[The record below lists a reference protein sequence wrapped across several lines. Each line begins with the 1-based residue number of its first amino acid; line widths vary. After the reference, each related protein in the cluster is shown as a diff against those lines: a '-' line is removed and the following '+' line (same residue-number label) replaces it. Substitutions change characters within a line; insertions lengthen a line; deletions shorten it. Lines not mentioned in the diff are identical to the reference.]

1 MSNSLSTSK
10 LHLWLPSIFGSKGG
24 IQVYS
29 AFLLQALQSAYPQ
42 AQYDVFLKHDL
53 KTSPDI
59 NYLPH
64 TRFHFPGKSGSK
76 LSTLCFASQ
85 IIIQGLLQ
93 RPDLVISTHINFAQ
107 AAHWLK
113 RLNGT
118 PYWVVAHGIDAW
130 NITNPKLQ
138 AALRGADRILCV
150 SSYTRSR
157 LLSEQNLD
165 PDKVLLLF
173 NTFDP
178 NRFKIASKPIHLLE
192 RYKLKPEQPV
202 ILTVTR
208 LSSAEGYKGYDQ
220 ILQALPTIR
229 QQVPDVHYI
238 IVGKGDDRPRIEQL
252 IAQLNLQN
260 NVTLAGFVPDEELC
274 DHYNLCNVFA
284 MPSQGEGFGIVYL
297 EALACGKP
305 TLAGNQDGSVDPLCH
320 GELGALVNPTDVDAI
335 AATLIQTLQG
345 NYPNPLI
352 YQPSSLRQRVIARFG
367 FEYFQQ
373 IVEELI
379 QNHAPITEL
388 SYQPSLI
395 SVARDEY

>member
-1 MSNSLSTSK
+1 MYNSLSTSK
-10 LHLWLPSIFGSKGG
+10 LHLWFPNIFGVKGG

-29 AFLLQALQSAYPQ
+29 AFLLQALQRAYPQ
-42 AQYDVFLKHDL
+42 AQYDVFLKHDV
-53 KTSPDI
+53 KTSSDI
-59 NYLPH
+59 SYLPH
-64 TRFHFPGKSGSK
+64 TRFHLTGKSNSK
-76 LSTLCFASQ
+76 LSTLCFASS

-107 AAHWLK
+107 AAHCLK

-130 NITNPKLQ
+130 NITNPRLQ
-138 AALRGADRILCV
+138 AALRAADRILCV
-150 SSYTRSR
+150 SSYTRDR

-178 NRFKIASKPIHLLE
+178 NRFQIASKPTHLLE
-192 RYKLKPEQPV
+192 RYKLKPEQRV

-208 LSSAEGYKGYDQ
+208 LSSVEGYKGYDQ
-220 ILQALPTIR
+220 ILQALPKIR

-238 IVGKGDDRPRIEQL
+238 LVGKGDDRPRIEQL
-252 IAQLNLQN
+252 IAQLNLQD
-260 NVTLAGFVPDEELC
+260 NVTLAGFVADEELC
-274 DHYNLCNVFA
+274 DHYNLCDVFA
-284 MPSQGEGFGIVYL
+284 MPSQSEGFGIVYL

-320 GELGALVNPTDVDAI
+320 GDLGALVNPTDVDAI
-335 AATLIQTLQG
+335 SETLIQTLQG

-352 YQPSSLRQRVIARFG
+352 YQPSSLRQKVIAKFG

-373 IVEELI
+373 VVEELI
-379 QNHAPITEL
+379 QNHAPVTNL
-388 SYQPSLI
+388 SYQRSFISL
-395 SVARDEY
+395 AREKY